1 VAYQT
6 AYLKANYPAEF
17 MAAQLSNNMNDIK
30 EVTNLMEEARRQGV
44 PVLGPDV
51 NESSFKFTV
60 NPEGAVRFGLG
71 AMRGVGEGAVVAI
84 VEGRADGPYTS
95 LFDFARRVNLKDCN
109 KRVFEALALGG
120 GFDSFGLHRAQF
132 FALDAKERPLL
143 ELAVR
148 YGAATQESENS
159 AQVSLFGSDDGAM
172 DIPEPAVPDCEPWP
186 SMDLLN
192 KERDIVGVY
201 ISGHPLDKFR
211 LELEHVCAKGGL
223 ARLDNLEAERGKVL
237 TFGGLIG
244 NSDHRI
250 SKSGRPW
257 GAFSLED
264 YHGVHEFRCFGED
277 YVKFKEF
284 MVDGWMVLVTVRVQ
298 EQGFGRE
305 GFEAKLQAIELLADA
320 REKRIGRLRLQV
332 QLSALDDDWVKRFTS
347 SVASHPGP
355 VGVTLEVYDD
365 DAKLEMPSRTS
376 KVALDDAFV
385 QELEALCVPG
395 KAHYRLEL
403 KRT

>member
-1 VAYQT
+1 MAYQT

-60 NPEGAVRFGLG
+60 NKEGAIRFGLG
-71 AMRGVGEGAVVAI
+71 AMRGVGEGAVIAI
-84 VEGRADGPYTS
+84 VEGRLESPYTS
-95 LFDFARRVNLKDCN
+95 LFDFACRVNLKDCN

-132 FALDAKERPLL
+132 FAPDHKDRPLI

-148 YGAATQESENS
+148 YGAATQDSANS
-159 AQVSLFGSDDGAM
+159 AQVSLFGGDDGAM
-172 DIPEPAVPDCEPWP
+172 DIPEPPIPECETWA

-211 LELEHVCAKGGL
+211 LELDHLCAKGGL
-223 ARLDNLEAERGKVL
+223 SRLDNLEQEKGKML
-237 TFGGLIG
+237 TFGGLI
-244 NSDHRI
+244 SSCEHRI

-257 GAFSLED
+257 GFFAIED
-264 YHGVHEFRCFGED
+264 YKGTHEFRCFGED

-284 MVDGWMVLVTVRVQ
+284 MVEGWMVMVTTQVK

-305 GFEAKLQAIELLADA
+305 GLEAKLQSIELLSEA
-320 REKRIGRLRLQV
+320 REKRIGRLRIQI
-332 QLSALDDDWVKRFTS
+332 QLSALNDGWVDRFTT
-347 SVASHPGP
+347 SVANHPGQ
-355 VGVTLEVYDD
+355 VGVTLEIYDD
-365 DAKLEMPSRTS
+365 EAKLDMPSRTS
-376 KVALDDAFV
+376 KVQLDDQFV
-385 QELEALCVPG
+385 SDLEELCIPG
-395 KAHYRLEL
+395 KAQYRLDL
-403 KRT
+403 KR